1 MADQLIQRGYIKAP
15 LNQSVLNYFPSKP
28 ASYKPPAKIEI
39 TPSQYEHKNRFRLLL
54 ELLKMQ
60 FVYQS
65 YLKVRWLVHHHNFHQ
80 YIAGLIGL
88 LSPNL
93 HLQTNGG

>member
-1 MADQLIQRGYIKAP
+1 MLRCALGIIVNISYSNHYLIIIRI
-15 LNQSVLNYFPSKP
+15 
-28 ASYKPPAKIEI
+28 I
-39 TPSQYEHKNRFRLLL
+39 
-54 ELLKMQ
+54 KMQ